1 MADLNAQEAEL
12 SGFVD
17 RGTQIVLRE
26 AIRQIIE
33 NFGQTETLEDILN
46 YLEELRTDSQN
57 KEERIKDIQQK
68 TKQAQEKISAL
79 ETSIRNLLQRV
90 QNMEVQ
96 VSMFAEKISNLELL
110 NKLEVLDLL
119 DGKLD
124 LLVHFF
130 AQSPIARMVSKLSL
144 ENTNE
149 HIEVNENID
158 KIIEPMYQEETIEE
172 LEEME

>member
-124 LLVHFF
+124 
-130 AQSPIARMVSKLSL
+130 
-144 ENTNE
+144 
-149 HIEVNENID
+149 
-158 KIIEPMYQEETIEE
+158 
-172 LEEME
+172 